1 MVLGTSEIKVGHDTS
16 MNILTA
22 NTIMVFD
29 AEHDDI
35 VNSAA
40 DDVATPG
47 FGLSNRDG
55 HTVGSYIEL
64 LRKVAAL
71 SYYNRRFR
79 LLFRGQSADY
89 KTGQDITSDL
99 YPSILRSLTANRK
112 DRKAQLENA
121 FEVLEKAE
129 ALLINE
135 IHSRDLVE
143 SQIVRWAVLQHCEV
157 CRTPLLD
164 VTASLQ
170 CALSFA
176 VGERNEGWL

>member
-1 MVLGTSEIKVGHDTS
+1 
-16 MNILTA
+16 
-22 NTIMVFD
+22 MVFD

-47 FGLSNRDG
+47 IGLSNRDG

-112 DRKAQLENA
+112 DRKAQLEKIGRA
-121 FEVLEKAE
+121 HV
-129 ALLINE
+129 
-135 IHSRDLVE
+135 
-143 SQIVRWAVLQHCEV
+143 
-157 CRTPLLD
+157 
-164 VTASLQ
+164 
-170 CALSFA
+170 
-176 VGERNEGWL
+176 